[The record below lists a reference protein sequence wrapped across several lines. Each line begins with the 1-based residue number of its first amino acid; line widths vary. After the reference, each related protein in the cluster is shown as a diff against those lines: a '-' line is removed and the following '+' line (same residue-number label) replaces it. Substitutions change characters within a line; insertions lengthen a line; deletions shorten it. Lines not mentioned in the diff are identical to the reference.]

1 LRWHAREGSPVKDAK
16 VYIETLEQIRRII
29 REDGLVAGDKLPS
42 ERELSERLQVGRSS
56 VREALR
62 ALEFLGIIET
72 RRGEGTYIKDIGNH
86 QLINLLGM
94 FILQDKR
101 AKADLAETKWLIEQL
116 CLQLACQRWQE
127 KDLAWLEKN
136 VRQKSMNYDVFFQWV
151 TMATHNYLLER
162 IWRVLHNFSA
172 TISGTGSLPDVFY
185 EKMLEA
191 LAKRD
196 EAVVTEIWKTYVRPP
211 LSKEK

>member
-1 LRWHAREGSPVKDAK
+1 LQWHAREGSPVKDAK

-62 ALEFLGIIET
+62 ALEFLGLIET
-72 RRGEGTYIKDIGNH
+72 RRGEGTYIKDVGKH

-94 FILQDKR
+94 FILQDQR
-101 AKADLAETKWLIEQL
+101 AKEDLAETKWLVEQL
-116 CLQLACQRWQE
+116 CLQLACQRWE
-127 KDLAWLEKN
+127 KEDLAWLEKN
-136 VRQKSMNYDVFFQWV
+136 VRQKSVNYELFFQWV
-151 TMATHNYLLER
+151 TMTAHNYLLER

-172 TISGTGSLPDVFY
+172 TIGGIVSLPDVFY
-185 EKMLEA
+185 EQMLEA

-196 EAVVTEIWKTYVRPP
+196 MAVVTEIWTAYAQPP

>member
-1 LRWHAREGSPVKDAK
+1 MRWHAREGSPVKDAK

-136 VRQKSMNYDVFFQWV
+136 VRQKSMNYDVFF
-151 TMATHNYLLER
+151 N
-162 IWRVLHNFSA
+162 
-172 TISGTGSLPDVFY
+172 G
-185 EKMLEA
+185 
-191 LAKRD
+191 
-196 EAVVTEIWKTYVRPP
+196 
-211 LSKEK
+211 

>member
-1 LRWHAREGSPVKDAK
+1 
-16 VYIETLEQIRRII
+16 LEQIRQII
-29 REDGLVAGDKLPS
+29 HDDGLVAGDKLPS

-62 ALEFLGIIET
+62 ALEFLGLIET
-72 RRGEGTYIKDIGNH
+72 RRGEGTYITDVGNH
-86 QLINLLGM
+86 QFIDLLGT
-94 FILQDKR
+94 FILQEKR
-101 AKADLAETKWLIEQL
+101 AKEDLAETKWLIEQL

-136 VRQKSMNYDVFFQWV
+136 VRQKSMNYELFFQW
-151 TMATHNYLLER
+151 ATAAARNYLLER
-162 IWRVLHNFSA
+162 IWRVLHSFSA
-172 TISGTGSLPDVFY
+172 TIGGIVSLPDAFY
-185 EKMLEA
+185 EQMLEA

-196 EAVVTEIWKTYVRPP
+196 EAAVAKMWKTYVQPP